1 MRCFSH
7 ERGESEFILIVVET
21 VFELTRFRAHAPS
34 RRPSLGRSFSC
45 MRSL

>member
-7 ERGESEFILIVVET
+7 ERGESEFILIVVKT

-34 RRPSLGRSFSC
+34 RKAQFGSLV
-45 MRSL
+45 